1 LSTRSAADRS
11 TATGRQIVRVELGS
25 RTYEILIG
33 AGLLERSDILR
44 HVAVAGATALLVTN
58 DTVDALYGRRAE
70 AFLATRFARV
80 TTVIL
85 PDGEAFK
92 TWQTMGRIFDALLAQ
107 GHDRKTT
114 IVALGGGVVGDI
126 AGFAAACYMRGVDY
140 IQLPTTL
147 LAQVDSSVGGKTAVN
162 HPAGKNMIGAFHQPR
177 LVIADIDVLRT
188 LPRRELIAG
197 LAEVIKYGA
206 ALDETFLNWIE
217 INLARLLALDGEALM
232 HAVRR
237 SCEIKAEIVASDE
250 RESGQR
256 ALLNFGHTFAHA
268 IEAGLGYGRWLHGE
282 AVGCGMVLAAR
293 LSARL
298 GRIDPERAAR
308 LESIIERAGLPTKTS
323 GIEPRRLV
331 ELMRTD
337 KKALEGSQRF
347 VLLDGADGA
356 VLASAPEELVEQVLL
371 ECCSS

>member
-1 LSTRSAADRS
+1 
-11 TATGRQIVRVELGS
+11 
-25 RTYEILIG
+25 LIG